1 MQPADGSPCY
11 NAARAP
17 PSHSPPPAEPV
28 MPDPTSSSADIDLP
42 SLEPLFRPR
51 SIAVLGASSS
61 PTKVGGRPVAAL
73 IRNRFEGAIYP
84 VNPRSDTIQGLPA
97 FASVKDIP
105 GTVDLAV
112 CTVPPAAVMTVLEE
126 CAEKEV
132 GALVVFTSGFA
143 EVGEGAA
150 QEAMAGLAREAGI
163 RLMGPN
169 CMGMANF
176 GSRAIASFHPAFA
189 DEVVPGRIGLVSQ
202 SGAFGGLAYMLAR
215 ERGHSLSYMFT
226 TGNEADVDIG
236 DCTAFLA
243 DDPDTKAILL
253 YMEGCRNGP
262 KFLAALERARATET
276 PVIAIKLGRT
286 EAGAAAAASHTAAL
300 AGEDAVYDSLF
311 RQFGVYRAESI
322 EEFFDVARSSVIG
335 TLPANDRVA
344 MVTVSGGVGVLMAD
358 DANGRGLSVPPM
370 PEAAQRRM
378 LELVPFAAARNPI
391 DVTGQFLN
399 DPSLLDQFIE
409 LTATNGDYG
418 SVVSFQGS
426 IGRNPALMEA
436 TLASWIER
444 KRANPDKHFAVSGF
458 CTEDYTRDL
467 EAAGIPVYEE
477 ATHATRAIAALA
489 GFARSFRERRARP
502 TVPAAAATLPTGP
515 VNELAALNVVA
526 AAGVPTVPARHART
540 AREAADAA
548 ADLGFPVVL
557 KVLSADILHKSD
569 IGGVRL
575 GVADRAA
582 AETAFDEIL
591 AAARTA
597 QPDAAIDGCL
607 VAPMVTGGV
616 ETILGVQRDPVFGPI
631 VMFGLGGIFVEALKD
646 VTFRAAPFDEA
657 EARAM
662 IREIAAFPVLT
673 GLRGQPPADL
683 DALAAAL
690 SRLSLFAAANAATI
704 ESLDLNPFLVR
715 PSGALALD
723 AVLVTRPATP

>member
-1 MQPADGSPCY
+1 
-11 NAARAP
+11 
-17 PSHSPPPAEPV
+17 
-28 MPDPTSSSADIDLP
+28 MPDSSSAFIDLP
-42 SLEPLFRPR
+42 SLDRLFRPR

-73 IRNRFEGAIYP
+73 IQNRYEGAVYP
-84 VNPRSDTIQGLPA
+84 VNPRSETIQGLPA

-105 GTVDLAV
+105 GAVDLAI
-112 CTVPPAAVMTVLEE
+112 CTVPPGAVMSVLGE
-126 CAEKEV
+126 CAEKGV
-132 GALVVFTSGFA
+132 GSLVVFTSGFA
-143 EVGEGAA
+143 EVGESGA

-169 CMGMANF
+169 CMGMVNF
-176 GSRAIASFHPAFA
+176 GSRAVGSFHPAFA
-189 DEVVPGRIGLVSQ
+189 DDIVPGAIGLVSQ

-215 ERGHSLSYMFT
+215 SRGHSLSYMFT

-262 KFLAALERARATET
+262 KFLAALERARESET
-276 PVIAIKLGRT
+276 PVIAVKLGRT

-311 RQFGVYRAESI
+311 RQFGVYRADSI
-322 EEFFDVARSSVIG
+322 EEFFDIARSCVVG
-335 TLPANDRVA
+335 TRPANERVV

-358 DANGRGLSVPPM
+358 DANARGLEVAPM

-391 DVTGQFLN
+391 DVTGQVLN
-399 DPSLLDQFIE
+399 DPTLLDQAIE
-409 LTATNGDYG
+409 LAATNGDYG

-436 TLASWIER
+436 TRGAWIER
-444 KRANPDKHFAVSGF
+444 KAANPETHFAVSGF

-502 TVPAAAATLPTGP
+502 AVPAPADLPAGP
-515 VNELAALNVVA
+515 LNELAALNIVA
-526 AAGVPTVPARHART
+526 AAGVPTVPARLART

-557 KVLSADILHKSD
+557 KVLSADIVHKSD

-582 AETAFDEIL
+582 AETAFDEIV
-591 AAARTA
+591 AAGRAA
-597 QPDAAIDGCL
+597 LPDATIDGCL

-662 IREIAAFPVLT
+662 IESVAAYPLLT

-690 SRLSLFAAANAATI
+690 SRLSLFAAANAAAI

-723 AVLVTRPATP
+723 AVLVTRPPTP

>member
-1 MQPADGSPCY
+1 
-11 NAARAP
+11 
-17 PSHSPPPAEPV
+17 
-28 MPDPTSSSADIDLP
+28 MPDPTSVSASASTFTAGAASADIDLP

-105 GTVDLAV
+105 AAVDLAI
-112 CTVPPAAVMTVLEE
+112 CTVPPAAVMGVLAE

-143 EVGEGAA
+143 EVGEGDA
-150 QEAMAGLAREAGI
+150 QVAMAGLAREAGI

-189 DEVVPGRIGLVSQ
+189 EEVVPGQIGLVSQ

-243 DDPDTKAILL
+243 EDEATKAILL

-358 DANGRGLSVPPM
+358 DANGRGLSVPEM

-409 LTATNGDYG
+409 LAATNGDYG
-418 SVVSFQGS
+418 SLVSFQGS

-436 TLASWIER
+436 TRASWIAR
-444 KRANPDKHFAVSGF
+444 KRSNPDMHFAVSGF
-458 CTEDYTRDL
+458 CTPDYTEAL

-477 ATHATRAIAALA
+477 ATHATRAVAALA

-502 TVPAAAATLPTGP
+502 DVPAPAALPAGP
-515 VNELAALNVVA
+515 VNELAALDILA
-526 AAGVPTVPARHART
+526 AAGVPTVPARHTRT

-575 GVADRAA
+575 GIADRAA
-582 AETAFDEIL
+582 AETAFDESL
-591 AAARTA
+591 AASRAA
-597 QPDAAIDGCL
+597 EPDAAIDGCI
-607 VAPMVTGGV
+607 VAPMVSGGV

-646 VTFRAAPFDEA
+646 ITFRAAPFDET

-662 IREIAAFPVLT
+662 IEEIAAYPVLT

-690 SRLSLFAAANAATI
+690 SRLSCFAAANAATI

-723 AVLVTRPATP
+723 AVLVTRPLAP

>member
-1 MQPADGSPCY
+1 MPC
-11 NAARAP
+11 
-17 PSHSPPPAEPV
+17 
-28 MPDPTSSSADIDLP
+28 DSSLIDLP
-42 SLEPLFRPR
+42 SLDPLFRPR

-73 IRNRFEGAIYP
+73 LRNGFKGAIYP
-84 VNPRSDTIQGLPA
+84 VNPRSETIQGLPA

-105 GTVDLAV
+105 GTVDLAI
-112 CTVPPAAVMTVLEE
+112 CTVPPGAVMRVLEE
-126 CAEKEV
+126 CAEKAV

-143 EVGEGAA
+143 EVGKRAV

-169 CMGMANF
+169 CMGMVNF
-176 GSRAIASFHPAFA
+176 GSRAVGSFHPAFA
-189 DEVVPGRIGLVSQ
+189 EDIVPGQIGLVSQ
-202 SGAFGGLAYMLAR
+202 SGAFGGVAYMLAR

-262 KFLAALERARATET
+262 KFLAALERACATET
-276 PVIAIKLGRT
+276 PVVAIKLGRT

-300 AGEDAVYDSLF
+300 AGEDAVYESLF

-322 EEFFDVARSSVIG
+322 EEFFDIARSCVVG

-344 MVTVSGGVGVLMAD
+344 LVTVSGGVGVLMAD
-358 DANGRGLSVPPM
+358 DANRRGLDVAPM

-378 LELVPFAAARNPI
+378 LNLVPFAGARNPI
-391 DVTGQFLN
+391 DVTGQVLN
-399 DPSLLDQFIE
+399 DPTLLDQAIE
-409 LTATNGDYG
+409 LAATSGDYG
-418 SVVSFQGS
+418 SLVSFQGS

-436 TLASWIER
+436 TRGAWIER
-444 KRANPDKHFAVSGF
+444 KAANPATLFTVAGF
-458 CTEDYTRDL
+458 CTPDYTRDL

-489 GFARSFRERRARP
+489 GFARSFRERRPRP
-502 TVPAAAATLPTGP
+502 AVPAPTDVPAGP
-515 VNELAALNVVA
+515 VNELAAFGAVA
-526 AAGVPTVPARHART
+526 AAGVPVVPARHART
-540 AREAADAA
+540 AREAGAA
-548 ADLGFPVVL
+548 AAALGFPVVI
-557 KVLSADILHKSD
+557 KVLSADIVHKSD

-575 GVADRAA
+575 GISDRAA
-582 AETAFDEIL
+582 AETAFDEIV
-591 AAARTA
+591 AASRAA
-597 QPDAAIDGCL
+597 VPDAAIDGCL

-616 ETILGVQRDPVFGPI
+616 ETILGVQRDPVFGPV

-657 EARAM
+657 EARSM
-662 IREIAAFPVLT
+662 IESVAAFPVLT

-690 SRLSLFAAANAATI
+690 SRLSLFAAANADTI

-715 PSGALALD
+715 PAGALALD
-723 AVLVTRPATP
+723 AVLVIRPSGL

>member
-1 MQPADGSPCY
+1 
-11 NAARAP
+11 
-17 PSHSPPPAEPV
+17 
-28 MPDPTSSSADIDLP
+28 MP
-42 SLEPLFRPR
+42 
-51 SIAVLGASSS
+51 GA
-61 PTKVGGRPVAAL
+61 
-73 IRNRFEGAIYP
+73 
-84 VNPRSDTIQGLPA
+84 
-97 FASVKDIP
+97 
-105 GTVDLAV
+105 
-112 CTVPPAAVMTVLEE
+112 
-126 CAEKEV
+126 
-132 GALVVFTSGFA
+132 
-143 EVGEGAA
+143 
-150 QEAMAGLAREAGI
+150 
-163 RLMGPN
+163 
-169 CMGMANF
+169 
-176 GSRAIASFHPAFA
+176 
-189 DEVVPGRIGLVSQ
+189 IGLVSQ

-215 ERGHSLSYMFT
+215 SRGHSLSYMFT

-262 KFLAALERARATET
+262 KFLAALERARASET
-276 PVIAIKLGRT
+276 PVVAVKLGRT

-311 RQFGVYRAESI
+311 RQFGVYRADSI
-322 EEFFDVARSSVIG
+322 EEFFDIARSCVVG
-335 TLPANDRVA
+335 TLPANERVA

-358 DANGRGLSVPPM
+358 DANRRGLEVAPM

-391 DVTGQFLN
+391 DVTGQVLN
-399 DPSLLDQFIE
+399 DPTLLDQAIE
-409 LTATNGDYG
+409 LAATNGDYG

-436 TLASWIER
+436 TRGAWIER
-444 KRANPDKHFAVSGF
+444 KAANPETHFAVSGF

-502 TVPAAAATLPTGP
+502 AVPAPADLPAGP
-515 VNELAALNVVA
+515 LNELAALNIVA
-526 AAGVPTVPARHART
+526 PPACRPCPPASREPPAKRRMRPRT
-540 AREAADAA
+540 
-548 ADLGFPVVL
+548 
-557 KVLSADILHKSD
+557 SASPSSS
-569 IGGVRL
+569 RCCRRTSCT
-575 GVADRAA
+575 RA
-582 AETAFDEIL
+582 TSGAFASASPI
-591 AAARTA
+591 APPPRPPSTRSSPPPAPPSRTRT
-597 QPDAAIDGCL
+597 IDGCL

-662 IREIAAFPVLT
+662 IESVAAYPLLT

-690 SRLSLFAAANAATI
+690 SRLSLFAAANAAAI

-723 AVLVTRPATP
+723 AVLVTRPPTS

>member
-1 MQPADGSPCY
+1 
-11 NAARAP
+11 
-17 PSHSPPPAEPV
+17 
-28 MPDPTSSSADIDLP
+28 MPDPSSAFIDLP

-73 IRNRFEGAIYP
+73 IQNRYEGAVYP
-84 VNPRSDTIQGLPA
+84 VNPRSEIIQGLPA

-105 GTVDLAV
+105 GAVDLAI
-112 CTVPPAAVMTVLEE
+112 CTVPPGAVMRVLGE
-126 CAEKEV
+126 CAEKGV
-132 GALVVFTSGFA
+132 GSLVVFTSGFA
-143 EVGEGAA
+143 EVGESGA

-169 CMGMANF
+169 CMGMVNF
-176 GSRAIASFHPAFA
+176 GSRAVGSFHPAFA
-189 DEVVPGRIGLVSQ
+189 DDIVPGAIGLVSQ

-215 ERGHSLSYMFT
+215 SRGQSLSYMFT

-262 KFLAALERARATET
+262 KFLAALERARESET
-276 PVIAIKLGRT
+276 PVIAVKLGRT

-311 RQFGVYRAESI
+311 RQFGVYRADSI
-322 EEFFDVARSSVIG
+322 EEFFDIARSCVIG
-335 TLPANDRVA
+335 TRPANERVV

-358 DANGRGLSVPPM
+358 DANARGLDVAPM

-391 DVTGQFLN
+391 DVTGQVLN

-409 LTATNGDYG
+409 LAATNGDYG

-426 IGRNPALMEA
+426 IGRNPALMDA
-436 TLASWIER
+436 TRGAWIER
-444 KRANPDKHFAVSGF
+444 KAANPETHFAVSGF
-458 CTEDYTRDL
+458 CTQDYTRDL

-489 GFARSFRERRARP
+489 GFARSFRERRPRP
-502 TVPAAAATLPTGP
+502 AVPPPTDLPAGP
-515 VNELAALNVVA
+515 LNEIAALNIVA
-526 AAGVPTVPARHART
+526 AAGVPTVPAHLAQT
-540 AREAADAA
+540 AREAADSA

-557 KVLSADILHKSD
+557 KVLSADIVHKSD

-575 GVADRAA
+575 GVSDRAA
-582 AETAFDEIL
+582 AETAFDEIV
-591 AAARTA
+591 AASRAA
-597 QPDAAIDGCL
+597 LPDATIDGCL

-646 VTFRAAPFDEA
+646 VTFRAAPFDET
-657 EARAM
+657 EARVM
-662 IREIAAFPVLT
+662 IESVAAYPLLT

-683 DALAAAL
+683 DALATAL
-690 SRLSLFAAANAATI
+690 SRLSLFAAANAAAI

-715 PSGALALD
+715 PDGALALD
-723 AVLVTRPATP
+723 AVLVPRPPTP

>member
-1 MQPADGSPCY
+1 
-11 NAARAP
+11 
-17 PSHSPPPAEPV
+17 
-28 MPDPTSSSADIDLP
+28 MPDSSSAFIDLP
-42 SLEPLFRPR
+42 SLDRLFRPR

-73 IRNRFEGAIYP
+73 IRNRYEGAVYP
-84 VNPRSDTIQGLPA
+84 VNPRSATIQGLPA

-105 GTVDLAV
+105 GAVDLAI
-112 CTVPPAAVMTVLEE
+112 CTVPPGAVMSVLGE
-126 CAEKEV
+126 CAEKGV
-132 GALVVFTSGFA
+132 GSLVVFTSGFA
-143 EVGEGAA
+143 EVGESGA

-169 CMGMANF
+169 CMGMVNF
-176 GSRAIASFHPAFA
+176 GSRAVGSFHPAFA
-189 DEVVPGRIGLVSQ
+189 DDIVPGAIGLVSQ

-215 ERGHSLSYMFT
+215 SRGHSLSYMFT

-262 KFLAALERARATET
+262 KFLAALERARESET
-276 PVIAIKLGRT
+276 PVIAVKLGRT

-311 RQFGVYRAESI
+311 RQFGVYRADSI
-322 EEFFDVARSSVIG
+322 EEFFDIARSCVVG
-335 TLPANDRVA
+335 TRPANERVV

-358 DANGRGLSVPPM
+358 DANARGLDVAPM

-391 DVTGQFLN
+391 DVTGQVLN
-399 DPSLLDQFIE
+399 DPSLLDQAIE
-409 LTATNGDYG
+409 LAATNGDYG

-436 TLASWIER
+436 TRGAWIER
-444 KRANPDKHFAVSGF
+444 KAANPETHFAVSGF

-502 TVPAAAATLPTGP
+502 AVPAPADLPAGP
-515 VNELAALNVVA
+515 LNELAALNIVA
-526 AAGVPTVPARHART
+526 TAGVPTVPARLART

-557 KVLSADILHKSD
+557 KVLSADIVHKSD

-582 AETAFDEIL
+582 AETAFDEIV
-591 AAARTA
+591 AASRAA
-597 QPDAAIDGCL
+597 LPDAAIDGCL
-607 VAPMVTGGV
+607 VAPMITGGV

-662 IREIAAFPVLT
+662 IESVAAYPLLT

-690 SRLSLFAAANAATI
+690 SRLSLFAAANAAAI

-715 PSGALALD
+715 PDGALALD
-723 AVLVTRPATP
+723 AVLVTRPPTPP

>member
-1 MQPADGSPCY
+1 
-11 NAARAP
+11 
-17 PSHSPPPAEPV
+17 
-28 MPDPTSSSADIDLP
+28 MPDPDSSSAFIDLP
-42 SLEPLFRPR
+42 SLDPLFRPR

-73 IRNRFEGAIYP
+73 IQNRYEGAVYP
-84 VNPRSDTIQGLPA
+84 VNPRSETIQGLPA

-105 GTVDLAV
+105 GTVDLAI
-112 CTVPPAAVMTVLEE
+112 CTVPPGAVMSVLGE
-126 CAEKEV
+126 CAEKGV
-132 GALVVFTSGFA
+132 GSLVVFTSGFA
-143 EVGEGAA
+143 EVGESGA

-169 CMGMANF
+169 CMGMVNF
-176 GSRAIASFHPAFA
+176 GSRAVGSFHPAFA
-189 DEVVPGRIGLVSQ
+189 DDIVPGAIGLVSQ

-215 ERGHSLSYMFT
+215 SRGHSLSYMFT

-262 KFLAALERARATET
+262 KFVAALERARESET
-276 PVIAIKLGRT
+276 PVIAVKLGRT

-311 RQFGVYRAESI
+311 RQFGVYRAYSI
-322 EEFFDVARSSVIG
+322 EEFFDIARSCVVG
-335 TLPANDRVA
+335 TRPANERVV

-358 DANGRGLSVPPM
+358 DANARGLDVAPM

-409 LTATNGDYG
+409 LATTNGDYG

-436 TLASWIER
+436 TRGAWIER
-444 KRANPDKHFAVSGF
+444 KSANPETHFAVSGF

-502 TVPAAAATLPTGP
+502 DVPAPMDLPAGP
-515 VNELAALNVVA
+515 LNELAALNIVA
-526 AAGVPTVPARHART
+526 AAGVPTVPARLAGT
-540 AREAADAA
+540 AREAGDAA
-548 ADLGFPVVL
+548 AELGFPVVL
-557 KVLSADILHKSD
+557 KVLSADIVHKSD

-575 GVADRAA
+575 GVSDRAA
-582 AETAFDEIL
+582 AETAFDEIV
-591 AAARTA
+591 AASRAA
-597 QPDAAIDGCL
+597 LPDAAIDGCL

-657 EARAM
+657 EARVM
-662 IREIAAFPVLT
+662 IESVAAYPLLT

-690 SRLSLFAAANAATI
+690 SRLSLFAAANADAI

-715 PSGALALD
+715 PEGALALD
-723 AVLVTRPATP
+723 AVLVTRPPTP

>member
-1 MQPADGSPCY
+1 
-11 NAARAP
+11 
-17 PSHSPPPAEPV
+17 
-28 MPDPTSSSADIDLP
+28 
-42 SLEPLFRPR
+42 
-51 SIAVLGASSS
+51 
-61 PTKVGGRPVAAL
+61 
-73 IRNRFEGAIYP
+73 
-84 VNPRSDTIQGLPA
+84 
-97 FASVKDIP
+97 
-105 GTVDLAV
+105 
-112 CTVPPAAVMTVLEE
+112 
-126 CAEKEV
+126 
-132 GALVVFTSGFA
+132 
-143 EVGEGAA
+143 
-150 QEAMAGLAREAGI
+150 
-163 RLMGPN
+163 MGPN
-169 CMGMANF
+169 CMGMVNF
-176 GSRAIASFHPAFA
+176 GSRAVGSFHPAFA
-189 DEVVPGRIGLVSQ
+189 EEVVPGQIGLVSQ
-202 SGAFGGLAYMLAR
+202 SGAFGGVAYMLAR

-262 KFLAALERARATET
+262 KFLAALERARESET
-276 PVIAIKLGRT
+276 PVIAVKLGRT

-300 AGEDAVYDSLF
+300 AGEDAVFDSLF
-311 RQFGVYRAESI
+311 RQLGVVPGGQHRGVLRHRAKL
-322 EEFFDVARSSVIG
+322 RHRH
-335 TLPANDRVA
+335 PAGERA
-344 MVTVSGGVGVLMAD
+344 GSRWSPSRAGVGVLMAD
-358 DANGRGLSVPPM
+358 DANRRGLDVAPM
-370 PEAAQRRM
+370 PDAAQRSM

-391 DVTGQFLN
+391 DVTGQVLN
-399 DPSLLDQFIE
+399 DPTLLDKAIE
-409 LTATNGDYG
+409 LAATNGDYG

-436 TLASWIER
+436 TRGAWIER
-444 KRANPDKHFAVSGF
+444 KRANPDKHFAVAGF
-458 CTEDYTRDL
+458 CTADYTHDL

-502 TVPAAAATLPTGP
+502 PVPAPASLPTGP
-515 VNELAALNVVA
+515 ANELAALKIVA
-526 AAGVPTVPARHART
+526 AAGVPAVPARHART
-540 AREAADAA
+540 ACEAADAA

-575 GVADRAA
+575 GVPDRAA
-582 AETAFDEIL
+582 AEAAFDEIITASR
-591 AAARTA
+591 AAH
-597 QPDAAIDGCL
+597 PDAAIDGCL

-662 IREIAAFPVLT
+662 IESVAAYPLLT

-683 DALAAAL
+683 GALAAAL
-690 SRLSLFAAANAATI
+690 SRLSLFAAANAAAI

-715 PSGALALD
+715 PDGALALD
-723 AVLVTRPATP
+723 AVLVTAPSPGTLDAAAAPPGYR

>member
-1 MQPADGSPCY
+1 
-11 NAARAP
+11 
-17 PSHSPPPAEPV
+17 
-28 MPDPTSSSADIDLP
+28 MPDSSSAFIDLP

-73 IRNRFEGAIYP
+73 IRNRYEGAVYP
-84 VNPRSDTIQGLPA
+84 VNPRSETIQGLPA

-105 GTVDLAV
+105 GAVDLAI
-112 CTVPPAAVMTVLEE
+112 CTVPPGAVMSVLGE
-126 CAEKEV
+126 CAEKGV
-132 GALVVFTSGFA
+132 GSLVVFTSGFA
-143 EVGEGAA
+143 EVGESGA

-169 CMGMANF
+169 CMGMVNF
-176 GSRAIASFHPAFA
+176 GSRAVGSFHPAFA
-189 DEVVPGRIGLVSQ
+189 DDIVPGAIGLVSQ

-215 ERGHSLSYMFT
+215 SRGHSLSYMFT

-262 KFLAALERARATET
+262 KFLAALERARASET
-276 PVIAIKLGRT
+276 PVVAVKLGRT

-311 RQFGVYRAESI
+311 RQFGVYRADSI
-322 EEFFDVARSSVIG
+322 EEFFDIARSCVIG
-335 TLPANDRVA
+335 TRPANERVV

-358 DANGRGLSVPPM
+358 DANARGLDVAPM

-391 DVTGQFLN
+391 DVTGQVLN
-399 DPSLLDQFIE
+399 DPSLLDQAIE
-409 LTATNGDYG
+409 LAATNGDYG

-436 TLASWIER
+436 TRGAWIER
-444 KRANPDKHFAVSGF
+444 KAANPETHFAVSGF

-467 EAAGIPVYEE
+467 ETAGIPVYEE

-489 GFARSFRERRARP
+489 GFARSFRERRPRP
-502 TVPAAAATLPTGP
+502 SVPAPASLPTGP
-515 VNELAALNVVA
+515 VNELAALDIVA
-526 AAGVPTVPARHART
+526 AAGVPTVPARLART
-540 AREAADAA
+540 ALEAADAA

-557 KVLSADILHKSD
+557 KVLSADIVHKSD

-582 AETAFDEIL
+582 ADTAFDEIV
-591 AAARTA
+591 AASRAA
-597 QPDAAIDGCL
+597 LPDAAIDGCL

-662 IREIAAFPVLT
+662 IESVAAYPLLT

-690 SRLSLFAAANAATI
+690 SRLSLFAAANAAAI

-723 AVLVTRPATP
+723 AVLVTRPPTPP

>member
-1 MQPADGSPCY
+1 
-11 NAARAP
+11 
-17 PSHSPPPAEPV
+17 
-28 MPDPTSSSADIDLP
+28 MPDSSSAFIDLP
-42 SLEPLFRPR
+42 SLDRLFRPR

-73 IRNRFEGAIYP
+73 IQNRYEGAVYP
-84 VNPRSDTIQGLPA
+84 VNPRSETIQGLPA

-105 GTVDLAV
+105 GAVDLAI
-112 CTVPPAAVMTVLEE
+112 CTVPPGAVMSVLGE
-126 CAEKEV
+126 CAEKGV
-132 GALVVFTSGFA
+132 GSLVVFTSGFA
-143 EVGEGAA
+143 EVGESGA

-169 CMGMANF
+169 CMGMVNF
-176 GSRAIASFHPAFA
+176 GSRAVGSFHPAFA
-189 DEVVPGRIGLVSQ
+189 DDIVPGAIGLVSQ

-215 ERGHSLSYMFT
+215 SRGHSLSYMFT

-262 KFLAALERARATET
+262 KFLAALERARASET
-276 PVIAIKLGRT
+276 PVIAVKLGRT

-311 RQFGVYRAESI
+311 RQFGVYRADSI
-322 EEFFDVARSSVIG
+322 EEFFDIARSCVVG
-335 TLPANDRVA
+335 TRPANERVV

-358 DANGRGLSVPPM
+358 DANARGLDVAPM

-391 DVTGQFLN
+391 DVTGQVLN
-399 DPSLLDQFIE
+399 DPSLLDQAIE
-409 LTATNGDYG
+409 LAATNGDYG

-436 TLASWIER
+436 TRGAWIER
-444 KRANPDKHFAVSGF
+444 KAANPETHFAVSGF

-489 GFARSFRERRARP
+489 GFARTFREQRARP
-502 TVPAAAATLPTGP
+502 AVPAPADLPAGP
-515 VNELAALNVVA
+515 LNELAALEIIA
-526 AAGVPTVPARHART
+526 AAGVPTVPARLART

-557 KVLSADILHKSD
+557 KVLSADIVHKSD

-575 GVADRAA
+575 GVSDRAT
-582 AETAFDEIL
+582 AEAAFDEIL
-591 AAARTA
+591 TSARTA
-597 QPDAAIDGCL
+597 QPDAEIDGCL
-607 VAPMVTGGV
+607 VAPMITGGV

-657 EARAM
+657 EARTM
-662 IREIAAFPVLT
+662 IESVAAYPLLT

-690 SRLSLFAAANAATI
+690 SRLSLFAAANAAAI

-723 AVLVTRPATP
+723 AVLVTHPPTP

>member
-1 MQPADGSPCY
+1 
-11 NAARAP
+11 
-17 PSHSPPPAEPV
+17 
-28 MPDPTSSSADIDLP
+28 MPDPASSASASAPAPAAATSADIDLP

-105 GTVDLAV
+105 GAVDLAV
-112 CTVPPAAVMTVLEE
+112 CTVPPAAVMTVLAE

-189 DEVVPGRIGLVSQ
+189 DEVVPGQIGLVSQ

-322 EEFFDVARSSVIG
+322 EEFFDIARSSVVG

-489 GFARSFRERRARP
+489 GFARSFRERRERRAGP
-502 TVPAAAATLPTGP
+502 SVPAAAAATLPTGP
-515 VNELAALNVVA
+515 VNELAALDVVA
-526 AAGVPTVPARHART
+526 AAGVPTVPARRART

-582 AETAFDEIL
+582 AEAAFDEIL

-662 IREIAAFPVLT
+662 IQEIAAFPVLT

-690 SRLSLFAAANAATI
+690 SRLSLFAAANAAAI

-723 AVLVTRPATP
+723 AVLVTRPGTP

>member
-1 MQPADGSPCY
+1 
-11 NAARAP
+11 
-17 PSHSPPPAEPV
+17 
-28 MPDPTSSSADIDLP
+28 MPDSSSAFIDLP
-42 SLEPLFRPR
+42 SLDRLFRPR

-73 IRNRFEGAIYP
+73 IQNRYEGAVYP
-84 VNPRSDTIQGLPA
+84 VNPRSETIQGLPA

-105 GTVDLAV
+105 GAVDLAI
-112 CTVPPAAVMTVLEE
+112 CTVPPGAVMSVLGE
-126 CAEKEV
+126 CAEKGV
-132 GALVVFTSGFA
+132 GSLVVFTSGFA
-143 EVGEGAA
+143 EVGESGA

-169 CMGMANF
+169 CMGMVNF
-176 GSRAIASFHPAFA
+176 GSRAVGSFHPAFA
-189 DEVVPGRIGLVSQ
+189 EDIVPGAIGLVSQ

-215 ERGHSLSYMFT
+215 SRGHSLSYMFT

-262 KFLAALERARATET
+262 KFLAALERARESET
-276 PVIAIKLGRT
+276 PVIAVKLGRT

-311 RQFGVYRAESI
+311 RQFGVYRADSI
-322 EEFFDVARSSVIG
+322 EEFFDIARSCVVG
-335 TLPANDRVA
+335 TRPANERVV

-358 DANGRGLSVPPM
+358 DANARGLDVAPM

-391 DVTGQFLN
+391 DVTGQVLN

-409 LTATNGDYG
+409 LAATNGDYG

-436 TLASWIER
+436 TRGAWIER
-444 KRANPDKHFAVSGF
+444 KAANPETHFAVSGF

-502 TVPAAAATLPTGP
+502 AVPAPAALPAGP
-515 VNELAALNVVA
+515 LNELAALNIVA
-526 AAGVPTVPARHART
+526 TAGVPTVPARLART

-557 KVLSADILHKSD
+557 KVLSADIVHKSD

-591 AAARTA
+591 TSARAAL
-597 QPDAAIDGCL
+597 PDATIDGCL

-662 IREIAAFPVLT
+662 IESVAAYPLLT

-690 SRLSLFAAANAATI
+690 SRLSLFAAANAAAI

-723 AVLVTRPATP
+723 AVLVTRPPTPP

>member
-1 MQPADGSPCY
+1 
-11 NAARAP
+11 
-17 PSHSPPPAEPV
+17 
-28 MPDPTSSSADIDLP
+28 MPDSSSAFIDLP
-42 SLEPLFRPR
+42 SLDRLFRPR

-73 IRNRFEGAIYP
+73 IRNRYEGAVYP
-84 VNPRSDTIQGLPA
+84 VNPRSATIQGLPA

-105 GTVDLAV
+105 GAVDLAI
-112 CTVPPAAVMTVLEE
+112 CTVPPGAVMSVLGE
-126 CAEKEV
+126 CAEKGV
-132 GALVVFTSGFA
+132 GSLVVFTSGFA
-143 EVGEGAA
+143 EVGESGA

-169 CMGMANF
+169 CMGMVNF
-176 GSRAIASFHPAFA
+176 GSRAVGSFHPAFA
-189 DEVVPGRIGLVSQ
+189 DDIVPGAIGLVSQ

-215 ERGHSLSYMFT
+215 SRGHSLSYMFT

-262 KFLAALERARATET
+262 KFLAALERARESET
-276 PVIAIKLGRT
+276 PVIAVKLGRT

-300 AGEDAVYDSLF
+300 AGVDAVYDSLF
-311 RQFGVYRAESI
+311 RQFGVYRADSI
-322 EEFFDVARSSVIG
+322 EEFFDIARSCVVG
-335 TLPANDRVA
+335 TLPANERVA

-358 DANGRGLSVPPM
+358 DANGRGLEVAPM

-391 DVTGQFLN
+391 DVTGQVLN
-399 DPSLLDQFIE
+399 DPTLLDQAIE
-409 LTATNGDYG
+409 LAATNGDYG

-436 TLASWIER
+436 TRGAWIER
-444 KRANPDKHFAVSGF
+444 KAANPAMHFAVAGF
-458 CTEDYTRDL
+458 CTADYTRDL
-467 EAAGIPVYEE
+467 EAAGIAVYEE

-489 GFARSFRERRARP
+489 GFARSFRERRPRP
-502 TVPAAAATLPTGP
+502 AVPATADLPAGP
-515 VNELAALNVVA
+515 LNELAALDIVA
-526 AAGVPTVPARHART
+526 TAGVPTVPARLART

-557 KVLSADILHKSD
+557 KVLSADIVHKSD

-591 AAARTA
+591 TSARAAL
-597 QPDAAIDGCL
+597 PDATIDGCL

-662 IREIAAFPVLT
+662 IESVAAYPLLT

-690 SRLSLFAAANAATI
+690 SRLSLFAAANAAAI

-715 PSGALALD
+715 PEGGGALALD
-723 AVLVTRPATP
+723 AVLVTHPPTPP

>member
-1 MQPADGSPCY
+1 
-11 NAARAP
+11 
-17 PSHSPPPAEPV
+17 
-28 MPDPTSSSADIDLP
+28 MPDPDSSSSAHIDLP
-42 SLEPLFRPR
+42 SLDRLFRPR

-73 IRNRFEGAIYP
+73 IQNRYEGAVYP
-84 VNPRSDTIQGLPA
+84 VNPRSETIQGLPA

-105 GTVDLAV
+105 GAVDLAI
-112 CTVPPAAVMTVLEE
+112 CTVPPGAVMSVLGE
-126 CAEKEV
+126 CAEKGV
-132 GALVVFTSGFA
+132 GSLVVFTSGFA
-143 EVGEGAA
+143 EVGESGA

-169 CMGMANF
+169 CMGMVNF
-176 GSRAIASFHPAFA
+176 GSRAVGSFHPAFA
-189 DEVVPGRIGLVSQ
+189 DDIVPGAIGLVSQ

-215 ERGHSLSYMFT
+215 SRGHSLSYMFT

-262 KFLAALERARATET
+262 KFLAALERARESET
-276 PVIAIKLGRT
+276 PVIAVKLGRT

-311 RQFGVYRAESI
+311 RQFGVYRADSI
-322 EEFFDVARSSVIG
+322 EEFFDIARSCVVG
-335 TLPANDRVA
+335 TRPANERVV

-358 DANGRGLSVPPM
+358 DANARGLDVAPM

-409 LTATNGDYG
+409 LAATNGDYG

-436 TLASWIER
+436 TRGAWIER
-444 KRANPDKHFAVSGF
+444 KAANPETHFAVSGF

-502 TVPAAAATLPTGP
+502 AVPAPAELPAGP
-515 VNELAALNVVA
+515 LNELAALNIVA

-540 AREAADAA
+540 GREAADAA

-557 KVLSADILHKSD
+557 KVLSPDIVHKSD

-582 AETAFDEIL
+582 AETAFDEIV
-591 AAARTA
+591 AAGRAA
-597 QPDAAIDGCL
+597 LPDATIDGCL

-662 IREIAAFPVLT
+662 IESVAAYPLLT

-690 SRLSLFAAANAATI
+690 SRLSLFAAANADTI

-715 PSGALALD
+715 PDGALALD
-723 AVLVTRPATP
+723 AVLVTAPSPGTLDAAAAPPGYR

>member
-1 MQPADGSPCY
+1 MPH
-11 NAARAP
+11 
-17 PSHSPPPAEPV
+17 HSPL
-28 MPDPTSSSADIDLP
+28 IDLP

-73 IRNRFEGAIYP
+73 IRNGFEGAVYP
-84 VNPRSDTIQGLPA
+84 VNPRSETIQGLAA

-105 GTVDLAV
+105 GTVDLAI
-112 CTVPPAAVMTVLEE
+112 CTVPPAAVLAVLGE
-126 CAEKEV
+126 CAEKGV

-143 EVGEGAA
+143 EVGEHAA
-150 QEAMAGLAREAGI
+150 QTAMAGLAREAGI

-169 CMGMANF
+169 CMGMVNF
-176 GSRAIASFHPAFA
+176 GSRAVGSFHPAFA
-189 DEVVPGRIGLVSQ
+189 EDIVPGAIGLVSQ

-243 DDPDTKAILL
+243 DDPDTQAILL

-262 KFLAALERARATET
+262 KFLAALERARASET
-276 PVIAIKLGRT
+276 PVIAVKLGRT

-311 RQFGVYRAESI
+311 RQFGVYRADSI
-322 EEFFDVARSSVIG
+322 EEFFDIARSCVVG
-335 TLPANDRVA
+335 TRPANERVA

-358 DANGRGLSVPPM
+358 DANRRGLDVAPM
-370 PEAAQRRM
+370 PDAAQRQM

-391 DVTGQFLN
+391 DVTGQVLN
-399 DPSLLDQFIE
+399 DPTLLDKAIE
-409 LTATNGDYG
+409 LAATNGDYG

-436 TLASWIER
+436 TRGAWIER
-444 KRANPDKHFAVSGF
+444 KAANPAMHFAVAGF
-458 CTEDYTRDL
+458 CTRDYTRDL
-467 EAAGIPVYEE
+467 ETAGIPVYEE

-489 GFARSFRERRARP
+489 GFARSFRERRPRP
-502 TVPAAAATLPTGP
+502 AVPPPTDLPADP
-515 VNELAALNVVA
+515 VNELAALEIVA
-526 AAGVPTVPARHART
+526 AAGVPAVPARHART
-540 AREAADAA
+540 TREAGEAA
-548 ADLGFPVVL
+548 EALGFPVVI
-557 KVLSADILHKSD
+557 KVLSADIVHKSD

-575 GVADRAA
+575 GIADRAA
-582 AETAFDEIL
+582 AEAAFAEITAACR
-591 AAARTA
+591 AAA
-597 QPDAAIDGCL
+597 PDAALDGCL
-607 VAPMVTGGV
+607 VAPMVSGGV

-631 VMFGLGGIFVEALKD
+631 VMFGLGGIFVEVLKD

-657 EARAM
+657 EARSM
-662 IREIAAFPVLT
+662 IESIAAYPVLT
-673 GLRGQPPADL
+673 GLRGQPPSDL
-683 DALAAAL
+683 SALAAAL
-690 SRLSLFAAANAATI
+690 SRLSLFAAANADTI

-715 PSGALALD
+715 PDGALALD
-723 AVLVTRPATP
+723 AVLVTRPLTP

>member
-1 MQPADGSPCY
+1 
-11 NAARAP
+11 
-17 PSHSPPPAEPV
+17 
-28 MPDPTSSSADIDLP
+28 MPDPDSSSAFIDLP
-42 SLEPLFRPR
+42 SLDPLFRPR

-73 IRNRFEGAIYP
+73 IQNRYEGAVYP
-84 VNPRSDTIQGLPA
+84 VNPRSETIQGLPA

-105 GTVDLAV
+105 GIVDLAI
-112 CTVPPAAVMTVLEE
+112 CTVPPGAVMSVLGE
-126 CAEKEV
+126 CAEKGV
-132 GALVVFTSGFA
+132 GSLVVFTSGFA
-143 EVGEGAA
+143 EVGESGA

-169 CMGMANF
+169 CMGMVNF
-176 GSRAIASFHPAFA
+176 GSRAVGSFHPAFA
-189 DEVVPGRIGLVSQ
+189 DDIVPGAIGLVSQ

-215 ERGHSLSYMFT
+215 SRGHSLSYMFT

-262 KFLAALERARATET
+262 KFVAALERARENET
-276 PVIAIKLGRT
+276 PVIAVKLGRT

-311 RQFGVYRAESI
+311 RQFGVYRAYSI
-322 EEFFDVARSSVIG
+322 EEFFDIARSCVVG
-335 TLPANDRVA
+335 TRPANERVV

-358 DANGRGLSVPPM
+358 DANARGLDVAPM

-409 LTATNGDYG
+409 LAATNGDYG

-436 TLASWIER
+436 TRGAWIER
-444 KRANPDKHFAVSGF
+444 KAANPETHFAVSGF

-489 GFARSFRERRARP
+489 GFARSFRERRPRP
-502 TVPAAAATLPTGP
+502 AVPAPADLPAGP
-515 VNELAALNVVA
+515 LNEIAALNIVA
-526 AAGVPTVPARHART
+526 SAGVPTVHARLART

-548 ADLGFPVVL
+548 AELGFPVVL
-557 KVLSADILHKSD
+557 KVLSPDIVHKSD

-657 EARAM
+657 EARTM
-662 IREIAAFPVLT
+662 IESVAAYPLLT

-683 DALAAAL
+683 AALAAAL
-690 SRLSLFAAANAATI
+690 SRLSRFAAANAAAI

-715 PSGALALD
+715 PEGALALD
-723 AVLVTRPATP
+723 AVLVTRPPTP

>member
-1 MQPADGSPCY
+1 
-11 NAARAP
+11 
-17 PSHSPPPAEPV
+17 
-28 MPDPTSSSADIDLP
+28 MPDSSSAFIDLP
-42 SLEPLFRPR
+42 SLDRLFRPR

-73 IRNRFEGAIYP
+73 IRNRYEGAVYP
-84 VNPRSDTIQGLPA
+84 VNPRSETIQGLPA

-105 GTVDLAV
+105 GAVDLAI
-112 CTVPPAAVMTVLEE
+112 CTVPPGAVMSVLGE
-126 CAEKEV
+126 CAEKGV
-132 GALVVFTSGFA
+132 GSLVVFTSGFA
-143 EVGEGAA
+143 EVGESGA

-169 CMGMANF
+169 CMGMVNF
-176 GSRAIASFHPAFA
+176 GSRAVGSFHPAFA
-189 DEVVPGRIGLVSQ
+189 DDIVPGAIGLVSQ

-215 ERGHSLSYMFT
+215 SRGHSLSYMFT

-262 KFLAALERARATET
+262 KFLAALERARESET
-276 PVIAIKLGRT
+276 PVIAVKLGRT

-311 RQFGVYRAESI
+311 RQFGVYRADSI
-322 EEFFDVARSSVIG
+322 EEFFDIARSCVVG
-335 TLPANDRVA
+335 TLPANERVA

-358 DANGRGLSVPPM
+358 DANGRGLEVAPM

-391 DVTGQFLN
+391 DVTGQVLN
-399 DPSLLDQFIE
+399 DPTLLDQAIE
-409 LTATNGDYG
+409 LAATNGDYG

-436 TLASWIER
+436 TRGAWIER
-444 KRANPDKHFAVSGF
+444 KAANPETHFAVSGF

-502 TVPAAAATLPTGP
+502 AVPAPAALPAGP
-515 VNELAALNVVA
+515 LNELDALNIVA
-526 AAGVPTVPARHART
+526 AAGVPTVPARLART
-540 AREAADAA
+540 AREAAAAA

-557 KVLSADILHKSD
+557 KVLSADIVHKSD

-575 GVADRAA
+575 GVSDRAT

-591 AAARTA
+591 TSARTA
-597 QPDAAIDGCL
+597 QPDAEIDGCL
-607 VAPMVTGGV
+607 VAPMITGGV

-662 IREIAAFPVLT
+662 IEEIAAFPVLT

-690 SRLSLFAAANAATI
+690 ARLSLFAAANADAI

-715 PSGALALD
+715 PDGALALD
-723 AVLVTRPATP
+723 AVLVTRPPTP

>member
-1 MQPADGSPCY
+1 
-11 NAARAP
+11 
-17 PSHSPPPAEPV
+17 
-28 MPDPTSSSADIDLP
+28 MPDSSSAFIDLP
-42 SLEPLFRPR
+42 SLDRLFRPR

-73 IRNRFEGAIYP
+73 IQNRYEGDVYP
-84 VNPRSDTIQGLPA
+84 VNPRSETIQGLPA

-105 GTVDLAV
+105 GAVDLAI
-112 CTVPPAAVMTVLEE
+112 CTVPPGAVMSVLGE
-126 CAEKEV
+126 CAEKGV
-132 GALVVFTSGFA
+132 GSLVVFTSGFA
-143 EVGEGAA
+143 EVGESGA

-169 CMGMANF
+169 CMGMVNF
-176 GSRAIASFHPAFA
+176 GSRAVGSFHPAFA
-189 DEVVPGRIGLVSQ
+189 DDIVPGAIGLVSQ

-215 ERGHSLSYMFT
+215 SRGQSLSYMFT

-262 KFLAALERARATET
+262 KFLAALERARERET
-276 PVIAIKLGRT
+276 PVIAVKLGRT

-311 RQFGVYRAESI
+311 RQFGVYRADSI
-322 EEFFDVARSSVIG
+322 EEFFDIARSCVIG
-335 TLPANDRVA
+335 TRPANERVV

-358 DANGRGLSVPPM
+358 DANARGLDVAPM

-391 DVTGQFLN
+391 DVTGQVLN
-399 DPSLLDQFIE
+399 DPSLLDQAIE
-409 LTATNGDYG
+409 LAATNGDYG

-426 IGRNPALMEA
+426 IGRNPALMDA
-436 TLASWIER
+436 TRDAWIER
-444 KRANPDKHFAVSGF
+444 KAANPETHFAVSGF
-458 CTEDYTRDL
+458 CTADYTRDL

-502 TVPAAAATLPTGP
+502 DVPAPADLPAGP
-515 VNELAALNVVA
+515 LNELDALDIAA
-526 AAGVPTVPARHART
+526 AAGVPTVPARLART
-540 AREAADAA
+540 AREAGDAA

-557 KVLSADILHKSD
+557 KVLSADIVHKSD

-575 GVADRAA
+575 GVSDRAA
-582 AETAFDEIL
+582 AETAFDEIV
-591 AAARTA
+591 AASRAA
-597 QPDAAIDGCL
+597 LPDAAIDGCL
-607 VAPMVTGGV
+607 VAPMVSGGV

-657 EARAM
+657 EARVM
-662 IREIAAFPVLT
+662 IESVAAYPLLT

-683 DALAAAL
+683 DALATAL
-690 SRLSLFAAANAATI
+690 SRLSLFAAANAAAI

-723 AVLVTRPATP
+723 AVLVTRPPTS